1 MDAPPMKKPRRRT
14 CACFLYALL
23 ALLLSLAGAAAYTAY
38 DNQRFIVVEH
48 ELTLPRLPA
57 SFDGFRILL
66 ISDMHGSTFGERQ
79 ERLVNAINRLDYDLI
94 AFAGDMGNSLYGT
107 ADPAS
112 PQAVLDLLDG
122 LTDKTYVFWVD
133 GNWGPYAL
141 DSAAGSFGEIPTSF
155 GAQLQARGVRL
166 LALPFAIPR
175 GADRLWITPRLSEAV
190 FEWDRQT
197 FEALDYPQFE
207 PAHAKAVQAYQA
219 LRLSSE
225 VKILLTHFPLPVN
238 LPPAET
244 ARWQE
249 LDYDLI
255 LAGHYHGGQVRLP
268 FIGALYIPTS
278 TTGLGG
284 TGYLPDQDIVKGVSY
299 FEGTPQVVS
308 AGLGASSP
316 VRWLRFRL
324 FNTPEINLITLRSPA
339 AQP

>member
-1 MDAPPMKKPRRRT
+1 MKKPRRRT
-14 CACFLYALL
+14 CSCLLFTLL
-23 ALLLSLAGAAAYTAY
+23 ALLLSLAAYTAY
-38 DNQRFIVVEH
+38 DNQRFIIVEH

-66 ISDMHGSTFGERQ
+66 ISDLHGSTFGAQ
-79 ERLVNAINRLDYDLI
+79 QARLVSAINALDYDLI
-94 AFAGDMGNSLYGT
+94 AFAGDMGRSYPT
-107 ADPAS
+107 DDSPAAE
-112 PQAVLDLLDG
+112 QAALDLLDG

-155 GAQLQARGVRL
+155 GVQLQARGVRL
-166 LALPFAIPR
+166 LSLPFAIPR

-190 FEWDRQT
+190 LEWDRQT
-197 FEALDYPQFE
+197 FQALDYPQFE
-207 PAHAKAVQAYQA
+207 AAHAKAQQAYQA
-219 LRLSSE
+219 LRSSSE
-225 VKILLTHFPLPVN
+225 VKILLTHFPLPAN
-238 LPPAET
+238 LPSKVT
-244 ARWQE
+244 AAWQE

-278 TTGLGG
+278 TEGLGG
-284 TGYLPDQDIVKGVSY
+284 TGFLPDQDIVKGVSY
-299 FEGTPQVVS
+299 FGGAPQVVS

-339 AQP
+339 VQP